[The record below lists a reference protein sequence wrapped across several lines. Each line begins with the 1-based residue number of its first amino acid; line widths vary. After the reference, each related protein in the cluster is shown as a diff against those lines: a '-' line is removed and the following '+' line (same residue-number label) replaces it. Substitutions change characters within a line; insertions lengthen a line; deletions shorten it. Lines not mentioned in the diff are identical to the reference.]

1 MRLTNILILVLSAI
15 ILGACAK
22 PAPPPPQYVYKSDAI
37 KINVKAD
44 RELNR
49 YQQKAHTLL
58 TCVYQLHDPNT
69 FNQLRRND
77 DGINQL
83 LSCQRF
89 DGSVTSTERLIIRPG
104 QEKSFTLDRA
114 EGTKYI
120 GLVTG
125 YYEMRPEDM
134 VRLLEVPILLDVT
147 GIFSKTV
154 KTVVGDMNI
163 DLSLGSQQ
171 INSCESN

>member
-1 MRLTNILILVLSAI
+1 MKSLNILILALFAML
-15 ILGACAK
+15 LGACAK
-22 PAPPPPQYVYKSDAI
+22 PVPPPPQYIYKSNAI
-37 KINVKAD
+37 TINVKAN

-49 YQQKAHTLL
+49 YQHKPHTLL

-69 FNQLRRND
+69 FNQLSRENN
-77 DGINQL
+77 GLSQL

-120 GLVTG
+120 GIITG
-125 YYEMRPEDM
+125 YYEMRSEDM
-134 VRLLEVPILLDVT
+134 VRLLEVPVLIDVT
-147 GIFSKTV
+147 GFFSKTV
-154 KTVVGDMNI
+154 KTVIGDMNI